1 MAGALES
8 LVGEMTVAELA
19 KKSGRSVEDLVG
31 WAMGST
37 SGSRGRSAARAKPA
51 SRRAA
56 RGGSPSKRVDTRT
69 AAGREAYEKAVLDS
83 VRAARGPIAAQDIRK
98 KLGGTPQ
105 QARAALNRLIER
117 GLIDYQGRARATRY
131 LAK

>member
-31 WAMGST
+31 WAMGS
-37 SGSRGRSAARAKPA
+37 AK
-51 SRRAA
+51 AA
-56 RGGSPSKRVDTRT
+56 RGRPAAAATSSGRGGARGGSKRVDTRT
-69 AAGREAYEKAVLDS
+69 AAGREAYEKAVLES
-83 VRAARGPIAAQDIRK
+83 VRASKGPIAAQEIRA

-105 QARAALNRLIER
+105 QARAALNRLIEE
-117 GLIDYQGRARATRY
+117 GQINYQGRARATRY
-131 LAK
+131 TAA